1 MPSQTSALMM
11 QRTAQDQSNE
21 GHGLS
26 VNRLICLCV
35 HLGDCVCISF
45 CILCVHT
52 LGSLCVCTRG
62 CFLGCRHLVDCVCVH
77 LCVCVYAVGSQNE
90 VHISEIQHL
99 RKMPLSYFQGS
110 LKGFSTTSHK

>member
-52 LGSLCVCTRG
+52 LGSLCVCTRR
-62 CFLGCRHLVDCVCVH
+62 CTWVPTLGGLCVRTSVR
-77 LCVCVYAVGSQNE
+77 LCVCSGIAE
-90 VHISEIQHL
+90 
-99 RKMPLSYFQGS
+99 
-110 LKGFSTTSHK
+110 